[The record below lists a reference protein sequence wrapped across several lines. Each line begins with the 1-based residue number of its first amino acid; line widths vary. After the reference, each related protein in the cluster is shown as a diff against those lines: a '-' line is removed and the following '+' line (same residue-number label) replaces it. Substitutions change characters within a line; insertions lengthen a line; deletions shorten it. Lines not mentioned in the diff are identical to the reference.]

1 MSRISHRFN
10 ANREWLSE
18 GQSNHHFYGILDL
31 LIYLRN
37 SIPTNSK
44 MIEIGSYMGEST
56 MLFCSTHLFQEV
68 NVIEPHKGHEHFN
81 HIAGITWDDVIQEFN
96 HNTNKFS
103 DIIKLHKGYSY
114 EFSDNFNDN
123 EYDFIYIDGSHFK
136 EDVERDLR
144 LYLPKLRKGGFIS
157 GHDYHEVWPGLV
169 DAVNNIVGTPDV
181 IFEDSSWIKRI

>member
-1 MSRISHRFN
+1 M
-10 ANREWLSE
+10 
-18 GQSNHHFYGILDL
+18 
-31 LIYLRN
+31 
-37 SIPTNSK
+37 
-44 MIEIGSYMGEST
+44 
-56 MLFCSTHLFQEV
+56 
-68 NVIEPHKGHEHFN
+68 
-81 HIAGITWDDVIQEFN
+81 
-96 HNTNKFS
+96 TNKFS